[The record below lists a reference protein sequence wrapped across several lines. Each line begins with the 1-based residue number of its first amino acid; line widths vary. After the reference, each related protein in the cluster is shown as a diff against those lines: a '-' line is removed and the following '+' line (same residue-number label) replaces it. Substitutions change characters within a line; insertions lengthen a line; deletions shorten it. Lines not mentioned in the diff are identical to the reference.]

1 MKCQV
6 LYKKKKKKQ
15 VERGKKKKRKGT
27 ILKAAFSFF
36 IAFCPAG
43 AQLKKKENGKVSIL
57 SLQPN

>member
-6 LYKKKKKKQ
+6 LYKKKTNKWKG
-15 VERGKKKKRKGT
+15 EKKKKRKGT